1 MAPFDPVD
9 LTLKIGAQVIFMRNN
24 PDAKYY
30 NGMIGKVTKM
40 TDDMIEVEDRRGF
53 IYEVHREVW
62 ENVEFVYNEAEE
74 HLESKV
80 IGTFIQF
87 PLKLAWAITV
97 HKSQGLTFERA
108 ILDISRSFEAGQ
120 AYVALS
126 RCTTLNGLVLKS
138 PIREFSVKVSPESLA
153 FSRQRLA
160 SEQIE
165 KELELARA
173 LQLLKH
179 AFRAFRNGQYE
190 TAQQMFDEVMAIH
203 DVTQYPKWQQ
213 FLRLKEALEDRF
225 YCRN

>member
-1 MAPFDPVD
+1 M
-9 LTLKIGAQVIFMRNN
+9 
-24 PDAKYY
+24 
-30 NGMIGKVTKM
+30 
-40 TDDMIEVEDRRGF
+40 
-53 IYEVHREVW
+53 
-62 ENVEFVYNEAEE
+62 
-74 HLESKV
+74 
-80 IGTFIQF
+80 
-87 PLKLAWAITV
+87 
-97 HKSQGLTFERA
+97 
-108 ILDISRSFEAGQ
+108 
-120 AYVALS
+120 
-126 RCTTLNGLVLKS
+126 
-138 PIREFSVKVSPESLA
+138 A